1 MVIPQGASEALLSL
15 YLRAGAPPGRIRT
28 PVTLKRSGSRADRR
42 ADPPFVV
49 EAVVLGAVAASRF
62 LALACE
68 PGEIDE
74 AIFAGAV
81 TRFDLFDLSPQAPGF
96 PVWILIGR
104 LLLPLC
110 VTPFNALATASTVLS
125 AVALGALYTW
135 GKRLVGGWAALA
147 GTVFAAAL
155 PVVWVNGGRAFSDT
169 PATALFLVAL
179 ACLTIADERRSP
191 NQTRW
196 REMIAARRARLL
208 GLGAGLAT
216 AAGAG
221 IRPHLVLA
229 FGPVL
234 LLGAVRL
241 WGRAHRRDAAFSF
254 VGASVAGT
262 LASLAWLF
270 AQAGGVP
277 GLFASLAERVEFR
290 AHAFA
295 TGTFGTL
302 VDSFLVRDLLS
313 SRRAAV
319 FWALV
324 ILGVVSL
331 AKRGARGVL
340 DLGLVLVPLF
350 FSLWFLHSRAMSRY
364 SVPFAMVASLVFGVG
379 LVTLLKKGPLGLLA
393 GAGAAALFAREAYP
407 VVRWGAE
414 HETPPI
420 AAIRA
425 LERYVHPGR
434 ETIVAD
440 DDFHAFLRTERWEG
454 RLVAWGYTDEEI
466 ASAPRQ
472 ANRRYV
478 RLADFTIEPD
488 APDRTDSVWK
498 SWYRGGR
505 VLEALSNRRLLAV
518 AVRDPAPPLF
528 GPGFGP
534 KERVPRGSAFRWA
547 GTAAHLI
554 VPGLQGPPAALLS
567 GERPGDAGPTALTV
581 RDAATGKILL
591 TRRVDPGAFEVAIVG
606 RPVYGPLERAA
617 EYVLSCDRPKALP
630 PLAGAVRPR
639 EGCFT
644 FREAAFPVAPD
655 KLWERRE
662 SRYVVDIG
670 SPKDRSADPEGFW
683 GRERL
688 EKLSI
693 DMRWTTASASVLW
706 CPVPRFAPKR
716 LVLRARPP
724 GKTPVDVT
732 VTVDGQVAG
741 KLFVLPGDFA
751 ERALDLPEAAADALA
766 GMEPVRIGFSSA
778 AVSPKDAGTGS
789 DPRALGIAVD
799 LISLE

>member
-1 MVIPQGASEALLSL
+1 MT
-15 YLRAGAPPGRIRT
+15 LRRF
-28 PVTLKRSGSRADRR
+28 GSKVDRR
-42 ADPPFVV
+42 VDPSFLV

-62 LALACE
+62 FALAAS

-125 AVALGALYTW
+125 AVALPALYAW

-155 PVVWVNGGRAFSDT
+155 PVVWVNGGRAFSDM

-179 ACLTIADERRSP
+179 MCLTFADERRSP

-208 GLGAGLAT
+208 GIAAGLAA

-229 FGPVL
+229 FGPIL
-234 LLGAVRL
+234 ALSAVRL
-241 WGRAHRRDAAFSF
+241 SARAHRRDASFSF
-254 VGASVAGT
+254 VGAGLAGT
-262 LASLAWLF
+262 LAWLAWLF
-270 AQAGGVP
+270 AQAGGVT
-277 GLFASLAERVEFR
+277 GLFASLSERVEFR

-295 TGTFGTL
+295 TTAFGTL
-302 VDSFLVRDLLS
+302 VDSFLVRDFLS
-313 SRRAAV
+313 SRRAIL
-319 FWALV
+319 FWVIFVVGAMSLV
-324 ILGVVSL
+324 
-331 AKRGARGVL
+331 KRGARGAL
-340 DLGLVLVPLF
+340 DIGLVLLPLF

-364 SVPFAMVASLVFGVG
+364 SVPFVLVASLAFGAG
-379 LVTLLKKGPLGLLA
+379 LVALFRKGPLGFLA
-393 GAGAAALFAREAYP
+393 GAAAAALFAREAYP
-407 VVRWGAE
+407 EVEWGAR
-414 HETPPI
+414 HDTPPM
-420 AAIRA
+420 AAIHA

-440 DDFHAFLRTERWEG
+440 DSFHAFLRMERWEG

-478 RLADFTIEPD
+478 RLADFTVEPEP
-488 APDRTDSVWK
+488 PDRTDPVWK

-505 VLEALSNRRLLAV
+505 VLEALGNRRLLAV

-534 KERVPRGSAFRWA
+534 KERVVGGPAFRWA
-547 GTAAHLI
+547 GLAAHLI
-554 VPGLQGPPAALLS
+554 VPGLQGSPAALLS
-567 GERPGDAGPTALTV
+567 GERPSDAGATTLTV
-581 RDAATGKILL
+581 TEAETGKIVLV
-591 TRRVDPGAFEVAIVG
+591 RRIEPGPFEVAIVA

-617 EYVLSCDRPKALP
+617 EYVLTCDKPKALP
-630 PLAGAVRPR
+630 PLPGAVRPR

-644 FREAAFPVAPD
+644 FRESTFPVPPE
-655 KLWERRE
+655 KLWERQG
-662 SRYVVDIG
+662 SRFTADIG
-670 SPKDRSADPEGFW
+670 SPRDRGADPEGFW
-683 GRERL
+683 ERETR
-688 EKLSI
+688 ENLSI
-693 DMRWTTASASVLW
+693 DLRWTTASASVLW
-706 CPVPRFAPKR
+706 CPVREFAPKR
-716 LVLRARPP
+716 LFLRARPP
-724 GKTPVDVT
+724 GKEAVSVSVT
-732 VTVDGQVAG
+732 VNGQPAG
-741 KLFVLPGDFA
+741 KIYVAPGDFA
-751 ERALDLPEAAADALA
+751 ETALDLPEPTAAALA
-766 GMEPVRIGFSSA
+766 GVEPVRIGFSSL
-778 AVSPKDAGTGS
+778 AVSPKAAGTGP
-789 DPRALGIAVD
+789 DTRALGVAVD
-799 LISLE
+799 RISLE